1 MPIETELKSKEELEK
16 EENKK
21 EKKENKE
28 EKIFSQKPDKDI
40 ENTKTNMVNFAG
52 DNF

>member
-1 MPIETELKSKEELEK
+1 MAIETELKSKEELEK

-21 EKKENKE
+21 ENKE

-40 ENTKTNMVNFAG
+40 EDTKTNMVNFAG